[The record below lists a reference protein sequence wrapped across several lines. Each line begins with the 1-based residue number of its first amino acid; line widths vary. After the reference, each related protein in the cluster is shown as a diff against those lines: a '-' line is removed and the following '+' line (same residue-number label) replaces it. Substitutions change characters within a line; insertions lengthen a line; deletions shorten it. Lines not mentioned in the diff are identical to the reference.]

1 MGKNILVII
10 PSRYASTRLPGKP
23 LIDLAGKPMIQHVYE
38 RASQANVS
46 RVVVATDSELIANA
60 VNSFGGEA
68 IMTSADHLSGTDRVA
83 EAARE
88 SQADLIINVQGDEPL
103 LDPNSINQGLAPLL
117 ADETISMGTLAH
129 PLSNPDDMSNPNV
142 VKVVTD
148 QQGFALYFSRS
159 PIPFDRNQFGSNTA
173 QPGAGVVP
181 AGMLRHIGL
190 YVYRADFLQKFA
202 AMTPT
207 PLEQLENLEQ
217 LRALEHGYRIRVVS
231 IEQTVIGVDTPDD
244 AKKVRAILEGMRT

>member
-1 MGKNILVII
+1 MGANILIII

-60 VNSFGGEA
+60 VNGFGGEA

-88 SQADLIINVQGDEPL
+88 SKADLIINVQGDEPL
-103 LDPNSINQGLAPLL
+103 LDPNSINQGVAPLL

-129 PLSNPDDMSNPNV
+129 PLSNPADMSNPNV

-148 QQGFALYFSRS
+148 QKGFALYFSRS
-159 PIPFDRNQFGSNTA
+159 PIPFDRKQFDNNTVA
-173 QPGAGVVP
+173 P

-202 AMTPT
+202 TMTPT
-207 PLEQLENLEQ
+207 PTEQLENLEQ

-231 IEQTVIGVDTPDD
+231 IAQTVIGVDTPDD
-244 AKKVRAILEGMRT
+244 AKKVRAILEGMKT

>member
-68 IMTSADHLSGTDRVA
+68 IMTSPDHRSGTDRVA

-88 SQADLIINVQGDEPL
+88 TQADLIINVQGDEPL
-103 LDPNSINQGLAPLL
+103 LDPNSINQGVAPLL

-129 PLSNPDDMSNPNV
+129 PMHNPADMDNPNV

-159 PIPFDRNQFGSNTA
+159 PIPFNRNRPDSSTDQ
-173 QPGAGVVP
+173 AGVITTP
-181 AGMLRHIGL
+181 PGTLRHIGL

-202 AMTPT
+202 AMAPT

-217 LRALEHGYRIRVVS
+217 LRALEHGYKIRVVS
-231 IEQTVIGVDTPDD
+231 IAQTVVGVDTPDD
-244 AKKVRAILEGMRT
+244 AEKVRAILEDMRT